1 MTLVLYYQFHS
12 EIPALPAQHLVPLCN
27 LTQRADIGLN
37 TTDIDYGIL
46 VCDNQD
52 GTRVLADYY

>member
-1 MTLVLYYQFHS
+1 MTLILYYQFHS

-37 TTDIDYGIL
+37 TT
-46 VCDNQD
+46 NM
-52 GTRVLADYY
+52 LALSSNVRFLPNRNVRL